1 METVLHALKAMGKA
15 NSVELA
21 ARLDISRE
29 EVLNELW
36 ELKKN
41 SVVDKTGHTW
51 FLAGEGE
58 SGVTEERPVKSE
70 AQDMLTREIEQ
81 KVTADMMIEFIGQ
94 DGAKTCE
101 ELAGKFGVSTRKVAS
116 ALAVVTA
123 TGRLARVNQN
133 GKFRYCMPGDNL
145 PAEPKAAL
153 VTESDGKAFPQPAG
167 AALPVREAATQEE
180 NKTET
185 VAVTVQ
191 SQPLFTRKHPDGL
204 ILPSLHVAN
213 RELRRAKG
221 QVQKWER
228 VCAALRELN
237 KHRDIVRQIVDSSG
251 RIVSEK

>member
-41 SVVDKTGHTW
+41 GVVDKTGHTW

-58 SGVTEERPVKSE
+58 SGVTEEQPAQSE
-70 AQDMLTREIEQ
+70 VPDVLTGEVEQ
-81 KVTADMMIEFIGQ
+81 KVTADMMIEFICQ

-101 ELAGKFGVSTRKVAS
+101 ELADKFGVSIRKVAS
-116 ALAVVTA
+116 TLAVVTA

-133 GKFRYCMPGDNL
+133 GKFRYCIPGADL
-145 PAEPKAAL
+145 PAEPEAAS
-153 VTESDGKAFPQPAG
+153 VAETDGKAFPQPACV
-167 AALPVREAATQEE
+167 ALPVREAETQEE
-180 NKTET
+180 IKTES

-191 SQPLFTRKHPDGL
+191 SQPSFTRKHPDGL

-221 QVQKWER
+221 QVQKWVR

-237 KHRDIVRQIVDSSG
+237 KCRDILRDITATREQQ
-251 RIVSEK
+251 R

>member
-41 SVVDKTGHTW
+41 GVVDKTGHTW

-70 AQDMLTREIEQ
+70 AQDMLTKEVEQ

-237 KHRDIVRQIVDSSG
+237 KCRDILRDITATREQQ
-251 RIVSEK
+251 R